1 MSEVAVWAATPPQ
14 ASGGAEMPSER
25 DARRRACLD
34 KTAAELDALE
44 ARGAVMGGYAFS
56 AVLLVKGEL
65 SEAERGGDEPLSG
78 ADGKALRASLERLG
92 YEPEDWGWLLATDA
106 GGDPLDAALFS
117 EAVCALDP
125 ATLVLC
131 DGAAADLAR
140 EAYADDLADL
150 ERLEEAMLSPGE
162 VAHVRGMRLLALGG
176 FEAALADAHE
186 KQVMWARLKRIPP
199 LGEPF

>member
-1 MSEVAVWAATPPQ
+1 MA
-14 ASGGAEMPSER
+14 SER

-34 KTAAELDALE
+34 KTAAETDALAE
-44 ARGAVMGGYAFS
+44 RGVRMGGNAFS

-65 SEAERGGDEPLSG
+65 SEAEKNGAAPLSG

-92 YEPEDWGWLLATDA
+92 YAPEDWEWLLSVDAA
-106 GGDPLDAALFS
+106 GGPVDAALLR
-117 EAVCALDP
+117 EAVAVLDP
-125 ATLVLC
+125 ATLVCC
-131 DGAAADLAR
+131 DETAADAVR
-140 EAYADDLADL
+140 EAFADELSAL
-150 ERLEEAMLSPGE
+150 ERLEAAMLAPGE
-162 VAHVRGMRLLALGG
+162 VAQVLGMRVLNLGG